1 MCTALTDKMDD
12 VLRSPELSAWSLC
25 CLMSPENPRSQTE
38 KTPKKHIPCGYP
50 VCYTTEMQNRLQV
63 LILYELQQQ
72 ENDTNAADYTEK
84 EKMVDF

>member
-1 MCTALTDKMDD
+1 
-12 VLRSPELSAWSLC
+12 
-25 CLMSPENPRSQTE
+25 
-38 KTPKKHIPCGYP
+38 
-50 VCYTTEMQNRLQV
+50 MQNRLQV